1 MILCKVPT
9 SVNKPMYVFMHLFVI
24 VVVVIFAVDFAENR
38 LKIAEILYFKILEN
52 VMAQEMKRLQGKDM
66 TVSM

>member
-1 MILCKVPT
+1 MCLCIYILFCHYCCYPI
-9 SVNKPMYVFMHLFVI
+9 LAI
-24 VVVVIFAVDFAENR
+24 DFAENR

-52 VMAQEMKRLQGKDM
+52 VMDLEIKRLQGKDL